1 MASHVAI
8 ASACEAIVR
17 LLRSNFDSADFNNAP
32 LDFQVYVADNF
43 QQPMDQGVSV
53 LLYRVYHNT
62 SQRTPPGRVVNGHRQ
77 RTKLPVDLHFL
88 LTAWAKTA
96 SRQHEI
102 AGWMMRV
109 LEDNPTLPASLLN
122 AYQPGVFQDDEGVEI
137 VLTELST
144 EDLFRIWETMIQHV
158 YQLSVP
164 YVARMVEIESR
175 QVEAA
180 YGLARERVLDAR
192 PITGSSIGVV
202 IP

>member
-1 MASHVAI
+1 MATYPAI
-8 ASACEAIVR
+8 AATCEAIVR
-17 LLRSNFDSADFNNAP
+17 LLRANVQPGDFNNAT

-43 QQPMDQGVSV
+43 LQPMDQGVSV
-53 LLYRVYHNT
+53 LLYRIYHN
-62 SQRTPPGRVVNGHRQ
+62 SAHRTPPGRIVGGQRQ

-122 AYQPGVFQDDEGVEI
+122 AYQPDVFQDEEGVEV

-144 EDLFRIWETMIQHV
+144 EDLFRIWETMINHV

-175 QVEAA
+175 QFANIA
-180 YGLARERVLDAR
+180 GLARERVLDAR
-192 PITGSSIGVV
+192 PIGFDLEVREQ
-202 IP
+202 